1 MRLLLIAAMLL
12 LAGCAAPGDDDH
24 DHDHDHSHAHNH
36 SLLDMGDDAPTL
48 TVSATQD
55 AKSGWNVHVET
66 TNWAWAPLA
75 IPTDHVA
82 GQGHGHI
89 FVDGEQVGRVF
100 SDWLHLP
107 ALGEGQHEI
116 TVSLNANS
124 HEAIGS
130 HGHAI
135 EATTIV
141 TEVARDA
148 MHHNHAAK
156 GLAAEGAPTVTITH
170 VHEDPA
176 TVGKDQH
183 KLALVIETTNWAWA
197 PEHASGDHVDG
208 EGHAHV
214 YLDGVKLGRL
224 YGEAYHIGGV
234 CSGEH
239 TVKVTLN
246 SNDHSDLTVD
256 GETIMDEH
264 TFTLDGGGDCAM
276 DGMDGME
283 DHSHHG

>member
-1 MRLLLIAAMLL
+1 MRLLLVAAMLL
-12 LAGCAAPGDDDH
+12 LAGCAAPMEG
-24 DHDHDHSHAHNH
+24 HDHDHSHDHG
-36 SLLDMGDDAPTL
+36 LLDLGDAAPTL
-48 TVSATQD
+48 AVTATPD
-55 AKSGWNVHVET
+55 PKSGWNVHIQT

-75 IPTDHVA
+75 ISTNHVA

-89 FVDGEQVGRVF
+89 YVDGEQIGRVF
-100 SDWLHLP
+100 TDWLHLP

-141 TEVARDA
+141 TEEAKDG
-148 MHHNHAAK
+148 MHHQHAAK
-156 GLAAEGAPTVTITH
+156 ELAAQGAPTVSITH
-170 VHEDPA
+170 VHEDP
-176 TVGKDQH
+176 TTIGKDRH
-183 KLALVIETTNWAWA
+183 KLALLVETTNWQWA
-197 PEHASGDHVDG
+197 PERASSDHVDG

-224 YGEAYHIGGV
+224 YGEAYHIGDV

-239 TVKVTLN
+239 TIQVTLN
-246 SNDHSDLTVD
+246 SNDHSDLHVD
-256 GETIMDEH
+256 GQPIMAEQ
-264 TFTLDGGGDCAM
+264 TFTLEGGDSCAAM
-276 DGMDGME
+276 DGMD
-283 DHSHHG
+283 HSHH